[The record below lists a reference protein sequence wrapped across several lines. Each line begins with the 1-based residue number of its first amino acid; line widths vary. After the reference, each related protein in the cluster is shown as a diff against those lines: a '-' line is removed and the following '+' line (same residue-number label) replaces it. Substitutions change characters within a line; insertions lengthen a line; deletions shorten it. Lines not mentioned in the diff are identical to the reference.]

1 MNTSVTHL
9 ARHRR
14 RWRPKIGIVKARF
27 SHPEINTQSEQTF
40 SICPSVKWQPVQL
53 SSTHMYTCKRSCFQ
67 PFRLWTPSNYVIFT
81 CETSLL
87 DEKVSDLFLLLSF
100 LMFRILVCTQ
110 RQNTSKFEHQIFF
123 FFFFHLPLVFI
134 ILKILCLFCVFQVGK
149 YFLKAASSKF
159 M

>member
-53 SSTHMYTCKRSCFQ
+53 YQVHICTLVREVVSNLFQ
-67 PFRLWTPSNYVIFT
+67 LWTPSNYVMFI
-81 CETSLL
+81 CDTSLL

-100 LMFRILVCTQ
+100 LMFRILVYTQ
-110 RQNTSKFEHQIFF
+110 KQNTSKFEHQIFF
-123 FFFFHLPLVFI
+123 SSSSCVYNLENLVFI
-134 ILKILCLFCVFQVGK
+134 LYFPGWKIFPKSCIL
-149 YFLKAASSKF
+149 
-159 M
+159 